1 MCKQVSHLQPNMYSD
16 AKKLQIRLKEDPY
29 MGESIRIY
37 FSYDLQIEF
46 GTDRH
51 ETEREKALVLSQAL
65 ESLLVAALFKAAL
78 QIDLNVYDQLLFAAP
93 EGFW

>member
-1 MCKQVSHLQPNMYSD
+1 
-16 AKKLQIRLKEDPY
+16 

-78 QIDLNVYDQLLFAAP
+78 
-93 EGFW
+93 